1 MMEEQRSPQLLHDI
15 FSAIAE
21 SYTTIVYMDTN
32 DKSAHPIRLDD
43 YSTRF
48 EKILSSDIDMTE
60 MMGMYV
66 KDAVFKDDANELI
79 RYADLEYVTERLKN
93 ENPIL
98 HIYRCFHNDRVFYF
112 RLKIVPIED
121 GKKIIYGFENI
132 DNEYRQ
138 QLQVKA
144 EREMQMV
151 CLKGLSRE
159 FLSVWYLDGKSRK
172 IRLIQNNGKE
182 SENGEAV
189 RIGNAM
195 VDYHFSLQKYY
206 SQFLSAEDF
215 DRMMRETS
223 YEAIVEKSNENELY
237 PINYIRINPDGS
249 KSWFQACYAKITDEN
264 GIANFVV
271 GYRCIDGTVGE

>member
-1 MMEEQRSPQLLHDI
+1 MEENQSAKLLHDI
-15 FSAIAE
+15 FTAIAE
-21 SYTTIVYMDTN
+21 SYKSIVYMDTTT
-32 DKSAHPIRLDD
+32 KKAYSIRLDE
-43 YSTRF
+43 YSAKY
-48 EKILSSDIDMTE
+48 EKVLASDIDMVDIME
-60 MMGMYV
+60 MYV
-66 KDAVFKDDANELI
+66 NDAVFKEDANELL
-79 RYADLEYVTERLKN
+79 RLADLEFVRERLKN

-98 HIYRCFHNDRVFYF
+98 HIYRCIHNDRVYYF
-112 RLKIVPIED
+112 RLKIVPIEN
-121 GKKIIYGFENI
+121 GNKIIYGFENI
-132 DNEYRQ
+132 DNEYRL
-138 QLQVKA
+138 QLQIKA
-144 EREMQMV
+144 EREMQML

-172 IRLIQNNGKE
+172 VRLIQNNGKE

-206 SQFLSAEDF
+206 SQFLSEEDF

-223 YEAIVEKSNENELY
+223 YETVVENSNENELY
-237 PINYIRINPDGS
+237 PINYTRINPDGS
-249 KSWFQACYAKITDEN
+249 KSRFQACYAKITDEN